1 MELHDFRAECS
12 DIVVIWN
19 PIDSSAKLILFIT
32 VMSTPELSPTDL
44 QDILKFTVTL
54 ARKAG
59 EVILEGSRAIQS
71 APAKD
76 INEKKNSVDLVTEF
90 DVKVEELV
98 KKDLGEKYPTFDL
111 WIWLPGRVGYLTNC
125 DAA

>member
-1 MELHDFRAECS
+1 MSSQEL
-12 DIVVIWN
+12 
-19 PIDSSAKLILFIT
+19 T
-32 VMSTPELSPTDL
+32 PTDL
-44 QDILKFTVTL
+44 QEILKFTTIL

-59 EVILEGSRAIQS
+59 DLILQGSEAIQS

-98 KKDLGEKYPTFDL
+98 KKELGEKYPSFDL
-111 WIWLPGRVGYLTNC
+111 
-125 DAA
+125 